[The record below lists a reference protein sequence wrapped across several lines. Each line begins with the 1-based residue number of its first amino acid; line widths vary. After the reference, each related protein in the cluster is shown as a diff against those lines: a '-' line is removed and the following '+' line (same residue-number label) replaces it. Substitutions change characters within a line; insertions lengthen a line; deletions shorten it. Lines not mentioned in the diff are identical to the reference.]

1 VKNLITIDVVTSS
14 ALGFGA
20 GEAAVRPLCLAP
32 VAKVKGTGLPVGG
45 PGVPT
50 PEGTRAPFAGT
61 GTPSLVGVVMEA
73 DQVNWVR
80 IPAATAQGVPPRRTP
95 SRC

>member
-14 ALGFGA
+14 ALGFGP
-20 GEAAVRPLCLAP
+20 GEAAVRPLCAP
-32 VAKVKGTGLPVGG
+32 SVAKVKGTGLPVGG
-45 PGVPT
+45 PVVRT
-50 PEGTRAPFAGT
+50 LEGTRMPFAGMR
-61 GTPSLVGVVMEA
+61 TPSVVGVATEA
-73 DQVNWVR
+73 DQVNWIR